1 MDPIA
6 ATLVDQWLSV
16 KSLADQPLV
25 MRSRVAL
32 NVKSIVDPSLNVT
45 TLFDQSLL
53 VKYLIEQ
60 LGSRRRLA
68 VKCPEAQVGVTAPQ
82 RSQSLTDRPG
92 TTHTEVKR
100 EAGASGLGVPWSGA
114 CAGSLP
120 SGALELGRSR
130 PSTVG
135 GGS

>member
-25 MRSRVAL
+25 MRSRVA
-32 NVKSIVDPSLNVT
+32 LNVT